1 MYLDAYKAR
10 LLLETES
17 EEDSII
23 NKNVENRQTASGV
36 KVLKKKKVGVGFGNF
51 NIFSTLY
58 PLKTVLN

>member
-1 MYLDAYKAR
+1 M
-10 LLLETES
+10 
-17 EEDSII
+17 

-36 KVLKKKKVGVGFGNF
+36 KVLKKLVTWKKFYTERLKGTKRPKKVGVGFGNF